1 MRVLIA
7 CLLLVSMGLP
17 LAQSS
22 RDLRSRFGEP
32 DVERYSA
39 TNDIGLTVEY
49 GSDGLAC
56 QIVIERKQALLHG
69 NQEQQYMLP
78 EAVSAL
84 IDEIVPPASRGHHIN
99 TLLESM
105 GCAERRVDEYENVW
119 IGRYT
124 DMCIPLRTG
133 FSVIFRT
140 CFAISSRAIRGS
152 PFHSALKSRSR
163 DSTNRRV
170 SRICNLAVP
179 GADACRRSRRE
190 LSWYSSLA
198 NGAHH

>member
-32 DVERYSA
+32 DVERYTA
-39 TNDIGLTVEY
+39 TNNIGLTVEY

-56 QIVIERKQALLHG
+56 QIVMERKQALLHG
-69 NQEQQYMLP
+69 NQEQQYMPP
-78 EAVSAL
+78 EVVSAL
-84 IDEIVPPASRGHHIN
+84 IDEIVPPGSRGHHIN

-105 GCAERRVDEYENVW
+105 GCAEERVDEYENVW

-124 DMCIPLRTG
+124 DTCIPLK
-133 FSVIFRT
+133 
-140 CFAISSRAIRGS
+140 
-152 PFHSALKSRSR
+152 PER
-163 DSTNRRV
+163 DTTATVAFKRHVCPLNPYAQLH
-170 SRICNLAVP
+170 N
-179 GADACRRSRRE
+179 
-190 LSWYSSLA
+190 
-198 NGAHH
+198 